1 MQELSEEEL
10 ASVQIE
16 KIKEINSIDEI
27 NDDDYTDVGSEESD
41 AESVVDIDESILE
54 RLAALVDIIPPVTR
68 VKALQA
74 LEDVGAWTAGAFR
87 FVGSGLW
94 IISTA
99 SLLTLF
105 PLALEMEREG
115 AVIEQEVQQRNPG
128 SHKESQKVLLYDHNL
143 NRMRWL
149 LINLVFI
156 YVKYSENIILTENL
170 RRRQQMNTIQNLFQS
185 IKDVLIGSNPKA
197 IDFVDKTPSESRY
210 F

>member
-1 MQELSEEEL
+1 MMTKVQELSEADL
-10 ASVQIE
+10 ASVQVE
-16 KIKEINSIDEI
+16 KIKEINTIDEI
-27 NDDDYTDVGSEESD
+27 NDDDYTDIGSELSETES
-41 AESVVDIDESILE
+41 EVNIDESILE

-115 AVIEQEVQQRNPG
+115 AVIEQEVQQRNPA
-128 SHKESQKVLLYDHNL
+128 SQKESQKVFL
-143 NRMRWL
+143 
-149 LINLVFI
+149 
-156 YVKYSENIILTENL
+156 
-170 RRRQQMNTIQNLFQS
+170 
-185 IKDVLIGSNPKA
+185 
-197 IDFVDKTPSESRY
+197 
-210 F
+210 